1 MRRAISVLR
10 SAVCGSRFAIIV
22 SSDARLT
29 ICDFCS
35 ACRVWG
41 FVFCVLSATFTL
53 MSKAGLDIPCLFP
66 FTDIFL
72 QRRFLFGFFFS
83 GRWYSVGNLRRRLRC
98 PIPPS
103 DALVLAD
110 FLPLVCSVPLIAA
123 WLKIPYPREA

>member
-1 MRRAISVLR
+1 MIFFFFVLRRAISVLR

-53 MSKAGLDIPCLFP
+53 MSEAGLDIPCLFP

-72 QRRFLFGFFFS
+72 QDHQFVRQETINTKSLGQETITDHNS
-83 GRWYSVGNLRRRLRC
+83 
-98 PIPPS
+98 
-103 DALVLAD
+103 
-110 FLPLVCSVPLIAA
+110 
-123 WLKIPYPREA
+123 